1 MNGWNPLKNELKPEE
16 DRLSNIAAIDMQDLQ
31 DDQDI
36 FSDFM
41 SDLKSEGSI
50 GDEEFPEFQNE
61 MLQYEVVDL
70 NENSIHISF

>member
-1 MNGWNPLKNELKPEE
+1 MNGWNPLKNGLKPEE
-16 DRLSNIAAIDMQDLQ
+16 DQLSNIAAIDTQDLQ

-50 GDEEFPEFQNE
+50 GDE
-61 MLQYEVVDL
+61 
-70 NENSIHISF
+70 